1 MQGHKPSEVMS
12 KSEMGLRSLS
22 QGSQIRAQ
30 NGEGRA
36 GSSTRCSEKGT
47 KVCGLMGYAV
57 EDLRMSSGRGD
68 VWIGVPV
75 RCYMECNTHQG
86 KG

>member
-1 MQGHKPSEVMS
+1 MQGRKPSEGMS
-12 KSEMGLRSLS
+12 KSEMGLQNLG

-36 GSSTRCSEKGT
+36 GSGMWSSENGT
-47 KVCGLMGYAV
+47 KVCGGMGYMV
-57 EDLRMSSGRGD
+57 EGFRTSSGRED

-75 RCYMECNTHQG
+75 RCYTPCNTTH
-86 KG
+86 